1 MLVSTS
7 GQSVAVSTSFARKAW
22 SAFAGLGAGALAAVG
37 LLMIAPH
44 HPISPLSLLIRALV
58 YSAVVFTVASVTAFL
73 ISPSETSAL
82 GFRSPIVLRTASTAI
97 WLAPL
102 AAVSNQKSWFAL
114 VLWVVFWTEV
124 ARLAAFLRT
133 TSDNHGSDDQSVKM
147 IFAFPS
153 PNLKPSLLSALGA
166 FLCQAALVA
175 AISAHVVIAVFLG
188 ILSTIALAWR
198 GVWMIEASPVSSRR
212 SEREPLYL
220 LIITGWLIVFCWLPY
235 ILPHG
240 EGSSLW
246 KLFTPG
252 QTHSS
257 TASAD
262 QSSDAKK
269 KEGGGSP
276 IVQGAVFPGVIIYP
290 EHKTRT
296 ILVAPPSKSV
306 MGFGMTHADPFN
318 IPFNGVYWL
327 WRPPDEHPPATAVL
341 QYGNP
346 AAMSFHSTDGSSLW
360 MEAHQ
365 NLGNAINLD
374 CCNAIQVVI
383 DSAEARPDSVTVEL
397 MLQNTS
403 VTGKPSV
410 SLGFQDITKRVAMK
424 QDTPVSQALTFRI
437 PGEIKLNKFDELKV
451 GFRLKWWREDRSAKI
466 AINRFVLIP
475 GR

>member
-1 MLVSTS
+1 
-7 GQSVAVSTSFARKAW
+7 
-22 SAFAGLGAGALAAVG
+22 
-37 LLMIAPH
+37 
-44 HPISPLSLLIRALV
+44 
-58 YSAVVFTVASVTAFL
+58 
-73 ISPSETSAL
+73 
-82 GFRSPIVLRTASTAI
+82 
-97 WLAPL
+97 
-102 AAVSNQKSWFAL
+102 
-114 VLWVVFWTEV
+114 
-124 ARLAAFLRT
+124 
-133 TSDNHGSDDQSVKM
+133 
-147 IFAFPS
+147 
-153 PNLKPSLLSALGA
+153 
-166 FLCQAALVA
+166 
-175 AISAHVVIAVFLG
+175 
-188 ILSTIALAWR
+188 
-198 GVWMIEASPVSSRR
+198 MIEASPPVSSPRP
-212 SEREPLYL
+212 EREPLYL
-220 LIITGWLIVFCWLPY
+220 LVITGWLIVFCWLPY

-246 KLFTPG
+246 RLFTPG
-252 QTHSS
+252 QSRSS
-257 TASAD
+257 MVNTN
-262 QSSDAKK
+262 QSLDANK

-306 MGFGMTHADPFN
+306 MGFGTTHVDPFN

-365 NLGNAINLD
+365 NLGNAISLD

-410 SLGFQDITKRVAMK
+410 SLGFQDITKRMAMK
-424 QDTPVSQALTFRI
+424 QDTPVSQTLTFRI

-466 AINRFVLIP
+466 AINRFVLVP

>member
-1 MLVSTS
+1 
-7 GQSVAVSTSFARKAW
+7 
-22 SAFAGLGAGALAAVG
+22 
-37 LLMIAPH
+37 MIAPH
-44 HPISPLSLLIRALV
+44 YPITPLSLLIRALI
-58 YSAVVFTVASVTAFL
+58 YSAAVFIVAGVTTLL
-73 ISPSETSAL
+73 ISHVEMPSLNA
-82 GFRSPIVLRTASTAI
+82 RNPIALRTASTAI

-102 AAVSNQKSWFAL
+102 VAVSNQKSWFAF
-114 VLWVVFWTEV
+114 VLWVVFWMEV

-133 TSDNHGSDDQSVKM
+133 PSDNDGSDDQSVKM

-153 PNLKPSLLSALGA
+153 PNLKPGLLSALGA
-166 FLCQAALVA
+166 FLCQAAIVA
-175 AISAHVVIAVFLG
+175 AIGAHIVSAVLLG
-188 ILSTIALAWR
+188 ILSTITLAWR
-198 GVWMIEASPVSSRR
+198 GVWMIEASPPVSSRR
-212 SEREPLYL
+212 SEREPLYFL
-220 LIITGWLIVFCWLPY
+220 VITGWLIVFCWLPY

-252 QTHSS
+252 QSRSS
-257 TASAD
+257 SLSAN
-262 QSSDAKK
+262 QSPDAKK

-296 ILVAPPSKSV
+296 ILVAPPSKSA
-306 MGFGMTHADPFN
+306 MGFGMTHVDPFN

-327 WRPPDEHPPATAVL
+327 WQPPDEHPPATAVL

-365 NLGNAINLD
+365 NLGNAISLD

-410 SLGFQDITKRVAMK
+410 SLGFQDITKRMAMK
-424 QDTPVSQALTFRI
+424 QDTPVSQTLTFRI

-466 AINRFVLIP
+466 AINRFVLVP